1 MFAVFIWFTFC
12 YAFYKIHKLSR
23 RFVDFKLKEKRR
35 LHSTHRIMWVL
46 VPVPAWKLTNLRTCY
61 RYTEF
66 SNHSVTLM
74 VSIVSPL
81 SACFTCIDSTNHEL
95 KISGKIVTISSFLPL
110 FKYYDSLYDSHCI
123 GIISI

>member
-23 RFVDFKLKEKRR
+23 RFVDFKLKEERR
-35 LHSTHRIMWVL
+35 LHSTQDNVGP
-46 VPVPAWKLTNLRTCY
+46 VPVPVWNLTNLRTCY

-81 SACFTCIDSTNHEL
+81 SACFTRIDSTNHEL
-95 KISGKIVTISSFLPL
+95 KISGKNV
-110 FKYYDSLYDSHCI
+110 
-123 GIISI
+123 IISTIFLTIF